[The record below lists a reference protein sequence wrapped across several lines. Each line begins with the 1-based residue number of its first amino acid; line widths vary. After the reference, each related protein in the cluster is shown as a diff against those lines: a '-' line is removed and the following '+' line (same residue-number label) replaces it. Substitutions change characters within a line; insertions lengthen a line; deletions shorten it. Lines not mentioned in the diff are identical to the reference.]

1 MEKRIYFKNL
11 AALRFIAATAVIFHH
26 IEQYKFWAKI
36 PNVWGNTTVDAF
48 GSKAVSFFFVLSG
61 FLISYLLM
69 EEQRKTGE
77 ISVKDFYVR
86 RILRIWPVYYLVVII
101 VLFVIPVVFDLSWLG
116 IEMYDSK
123 FTLKAIFLFLIVP
136 NLLRV
141 YSPSIVGGNQLWS
154 IGVEEQ
160 FYLIWPV
167 LVRAFFR
174 YLIQFLIGF
183 VVLKF
188 LITAALAF
196 ISAER
201 GGLVLSAISRFWI
214 LLKIEQMAIGAIGA
228 WVLFYRKENILRVF
242 YHKMTWFGSLIA
254 LIVLMTV
261 HLDHWAFN
269 YAEAV
274 VFLLVIINLS
284 TNPQVRISMEHP
296 VLNKL
301 GNISYGIYMYHTICV
316 TICIYTLRSLGIH
329 ESNLVLFNV
338 LMYSSSIGLTI
349 AIAYLS
355 YHYFEKRFL
364 DLKERFMIVKS
375 GSEAPVQNQP
385 APEHVKN
392 G

>member
-69 EEQRKTGE
+69 EERRKTGD
-77 ISVKDFYVR
+77 ISIKDFYIR
-86 RILRIWPVYYLVVII
+86 RILRIWPVYYLVVVV
-101 VLFVIPVVFDLSWLG
+101 VLFVLPHVFDLSWLG

-123 FTLKAIFLFLIVP
+123 FTLKAVFLLFIVP
-136 NLLRV
+136 NLLRI

-167 LVRAFFR
+167 LVRWFFR
-174 YLIQFLIGF
+174 YLIQFLILF
-183 VVLKF
+183 VVIKF
-188 LITAALAF
+188 LITAGLSF
-196 ISAER
+196 ISADR
-201 GGLVLSAISRFWI
+201 GSLVLSAITRFWI

-228 WVLFYRKENILRVF
+228 WILFYRKEQILKIL
-242 YHKMTWFGSLIA
+242 YHKLTWLASLLA
-254 LIVLMTV
+254 LVFLMTV
-261 HLDHWAFN
+261 HMDHWAVN

-274 VFLLVIINLS
+274 VFLLVIMNLS
-284 TNPQVRISMEHP
+284 TNPQIRISMEHP
-296 VLNKL
+296 VLTKL

-316 TICIYTLRSLGIH
+316 TICIYILRSFGVH

-338 LMYSSSIGLTI
+338 LMYGLSIGLTI
-349 AIAYLS
+349 AVAQLS

-375 GSEAPVQNQP
+375 GGEAS
-385 APEHVKN
+385 VKN
-392 G
+392 EPVREQVKS

>member
-1 MEKRIYFKNL
+1 
-11 AALRFIAATAVIFHH
+11 LRFIAATAVIFHH

-69 EEQRKTGE
+69 EERRKTGD
-77 ISVKDFYVR
+77 ISIKDFYIR
-86 RILRIWPVYYLVVII
+86 RILRIWPVYYLVVVV
-101 VLFVIPVVFDLSWLG
+101 VLFVLPHVFDLSWLG

-123 FTLKAIFLFLIVP
+123 FTLKAVFLLFIVP
-136 NLLRV
+136 NLLRI

-167 LVRAFFR
+167 LVRWFFR
-174 YLIQFLIGF
+174 YLIQFLILF
-183 VVLKF
+183 VVIKF
-188 LITAALAF
+188 LITAGLSF
-196 ISAER
+196 ISADR
-201 GGLVLSAISRFWI
+201 GSLVLSAITRFWI

-228 WVLFYRKENILRVF
+228 WILFYRKEQILKIL
-242 YHKMTWFGSLIA
+242 YHKLTWLASLLA
-254 LIVLMTV
+254 LVFLMTV
-261 HLDHWAFN
+261 HMDHWAVN

-274 VFLLVIINLS
+274 VFLLVIMNLS
-284 TNPQVRISMEHP
+284 TNPQIRISMEHP
-296 VLNKL
+296 VLTKL

-316 TICIYTLRSLGIH
+316 TICIYILRSFGVH

-338 LMYSSSIGLTI
+338 LMYGLSIGLTI
-349 AIAYLS
+349 AVAQLS

-375 GSEAPVQNQP
+375 GGEAS
-385 APEHVKN
+385 VKN
-392 G
+392 EPVREQVKS